1 MLCQEC
7 KQNPATHHFR
17 KIINGEKKEVYL
29 CDQCSQEKS
38 EMFMLSGN
46 PYFSL
51 NSLLAGLLNIEP
63 AYPNAQQN
71 AFANSVD
78 DIRCDHCQ
86 MSYKEFARIGRFG
99 CSHCYT
105 SFEKQLEPILKRLHG
120 GNSTHVGKIPER
132 IGGGISLRKRI
143 NHLKADLQESI
154 QKEEFEKAAVIR
166 DEIRALEKENGD
178 SKEGED
184 RE

>member
-17 KIINGEKKEVYL
+17 KIVNGEKVEVYL
-29 CDQCSQEKS
+29 CDKCSQEKG
-38 EMFMLSGN
+38 EMFMLNGN

-63 AYPNAQQN
+63 NYKKAQQN
-71 AFANSVD
+71 TFANSLEDV
-78 DIRCDHCQ
+78 RCDHCH

-99 CSHCYT
+99 CAHCYT

-143 NHLKADLQESI
+143 NDLKAELQESI
-154 QKEEFEKAAVIR
+154 QREEFERAAELR
-166 DEIRALEKENGD
+166 DEIRALEKEN
-178 SKEGED
+178 SNSPKGENHS
-184 RE
+184 